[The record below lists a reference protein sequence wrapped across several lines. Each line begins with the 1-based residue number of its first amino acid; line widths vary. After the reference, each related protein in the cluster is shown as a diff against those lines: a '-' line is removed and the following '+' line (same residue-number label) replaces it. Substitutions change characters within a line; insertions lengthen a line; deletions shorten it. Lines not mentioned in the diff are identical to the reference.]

1 MANLKNITD
10 LPVVESAEGLNLIV
24 NDNGAAKQ
32 IPANRVGKVKT
43 INGIAPDENGNVE
56 IEVGSNSGVNG
67 DYDEEIYIGVCSTQS
82 EFENTENPNLIELNI
97 NDGLYNKLYS
107 ALQTKGNP
115 KVLFIYDFVYGNF
128 RMRHNFES
136 YACEVRGYDKTIL
149 VSGFVSTGS
158 QLCNFTISITP
169 GEANVYP
176 LLYVIG

>member
-1 MANLKNITD
+1 MTNQEIVDYVINTPNNTNPVILKQMLKDIAGSGNLQLDTTLSIAGK
-10 LPVVESAEGLNLIV
+10 
-24 NDNGAAKQ
+24 AADAK
-32 IPANRVGKVKT
+32 AVGDAISKL
-43 INGIAPDENGNVE
+43 
-56 IEVGSNSGVNG
+56 SGGNG

-82 EFENTENPNLIELNI
+82 AFQNTENPNLIELNI

-136 YACEVRGYDKTIL
+136 YACEVQGYDKTIL

-158 QLCNFTISITP
+158 QPCIFTISITP
-169 GEANVYP
+169 GEASVYP
-176 LLYVIG
+176 RLHVIV